1 METPETIP
9 QASAVEANSAKPQ
22 MATAGTPPW
31 VQDCPEPLSVRTATA
46 RLGRPVET
54 VHWSVVALTI
64 FTALGVM
71 IGAYGRNSSEP
82 RELLPIM
89 VYKAR

>member
-9 QASAVEANSAKPQ
+9 QSPATPAPMAKPIE
-22 MATAGTPPW
+22 AAPW
-31 VQDCPEPLSVRTATA
+31 VEDCAEPLSVRTATA
-46 RLGRPVET
+46 RLDRPIET
-54 VHWSVVALTI
+54 VHWSVVALTLV
-64 FTALGVM
+64 TAMGVM